1 MSTLRAEK
9 SLSEAATN
17 PPCNIEPMSSQDF
30 AIAIMAAGKGTRL
43 KSKRPKVLHEV
54 GGKPLLA
61 HVIRSAAEVVSPRN
75 IFVIIGHE
83 AERVRAAVAHTG
95 VNFIVQAEQRGTGH
109 AIQTARKEL
118 AQFSNFL
125 VLSGDAPLIRPETI
139 RRMRDFHIA
148 QDAAMTILT
157 ARPADPTGYGR
168 VLREGSTDRV
178 TAIVE
183 QKSLRPEQ
191 SNLGEINSG
200 FYAFHSKPLFAN
212 IDRLST
218 DNPHA
223 EYYLTD
229 MAALLVAGGHKVVA
243 IRAEDPDE
251 VLGGNTIAELVSLDA
266 NMRMRKARSLMSQ
279 GVTVFRPET
288 CVIDEDVCVG
298 ADTTIEPF
306 VQLLGKTSIGENCR
320 IRSYSVISNSQI
332 ASDVNIRPGC
342 IIDESSISSG
352 AIIGPYSH
360 MRPGSEIGEGAHIG
374 NFVETKKVR
383 MGRGSKANHL
393 TYLGDAEIGA
403 GVNVGAGTI
412 TCNYDGVSKHQTII
426 EDGVFVGSDSTLV
439 APVKIG
445 HGAYIGAASCIT
457 DNVPPDSLALGRGMQ
472 VVKEGWARRKRE
484 ERQKKS

>member
-1 MSTLRAEK
+1 
-9 SLSEAATN
+9 
-17 PPCNIEPMSSQDF
+17 MSSQDF

-54 GGKPLLA
+54 GGKPLLE
-61 HVIRSAAEVVSPRN
+61 HVIRSAAEVVPPKN

-83 AERVRAAVAHTG
+83 AERVRAAVADSG

-178 TAIVE
+178 AAIVE

-229 MAALLVAGGHKVVA
+229 MAALLVAEGHKIVA

-266 NMRMRKARSLMSQ
+266 NMRMRKAHSLMSQ

-306 VQLLGKTSIGENCR
+306 VQLLGTTSIGENCR

-360 MRPGSEIGEGAHIG
+360 MRPGSHIGEGAHIG
-374 NFVETKKVR
+374 NFVETKKLR

-412 TCNYDGVSKHQTII
+412 TCNYDGVSKHQTVI

-439 APVKIG
+439 APLKIG

-484 ERQKKS
+484 ERPKKS